1 MLNLL
6 SLVGAVPT
14 GDKFPVML
22 VVFIAVLAVSAAA
35 LVLLFLGRKK

>member
-1 MLNLL
+1 MLSLL
-6 SLVGAVPT
+6 SLVGGVAT

-22 VVFIAVLAVSAAA
+22 VVFIAVLAVSLAA

>member
-6 SLVGAVPT
+6 SLVGGVPT
-14 GDKFPVML
+14 GDKSPVAL
-22 VVFIAVLAVSAAA
+22 IIFIAVLMFSVAA

>member
-6 SLVGAVPT
+6 SLVGGVET
-14 GDKFPVML
+14 GDKFPIAL
-22 VVFIAVLAVSAAA
+22 VIFISVLCLSAAA

>member
-1 MLNLL
+1 MFNLL
-6 SLVGAVPT
+6 SLVGGTAT

-22 VVFIAVLAVSAAA
+22 VVFIAVLCVSALA

>member
-6 SLVGAVPT
+6 SLVGGVPT
-14 GDKFPVML
+14 GDKFPIAL
-22 VVFIAVLAVSAAA
+22 VIFIIVLCISIAA